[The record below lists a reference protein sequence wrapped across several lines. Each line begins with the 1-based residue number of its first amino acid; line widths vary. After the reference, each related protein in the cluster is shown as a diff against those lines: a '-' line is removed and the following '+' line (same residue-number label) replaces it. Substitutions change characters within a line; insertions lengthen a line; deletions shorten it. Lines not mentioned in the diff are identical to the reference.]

1 MAYPNVV
8 LDITVAY
15 LNKVHPAPI
24 AISLYPIFT
33 SSFTAAT
40 VSALFIGPS
49 IVTVWRTHFT
59 LFSAVADAMIQVSSH
74 AYFASGDTAV
84 YSSLVLVSG
93 VNVPVK
99 SVVLKSYPIVP
110 KQTVDFVRSPMAPAT
125 HAIGFV
131 GYRARETYI
140 LLAAVV
146 TPALTVS
153 SSRKPTK
160 ASCVIAVI

>member
-1 MAYPNVV
+1 M
-8 LDITVAY
+8 
-15 LNKVHPAPI
+15 
-24 AISLYPIFT
+24 
-33 SSFTAAT
+33 SS
-40 VSALFIGPS
+40 LFIGPS

-59 LFSAVADAMIQVSSH
+59 LFSAVADAMIQVSSQFV
-74 AYFASGDTAV
+74 YFASGDTAV
-84 YSSLVLVSG
+84 YSSLLRVSG

-110 KQTVDFVRSPMAPAT
+110 KQTVDYVRSVMAPAT

-140 LLAAVV
+140 LLATVV
-146 TPALTVS
+146 TLALTVS

>member
-1 MAYPNVV
+1 M
-8 LDITVAY
+8 
-15 LNKVHPAPI
+15 
-24 AISLYPIFT
+24 
-33 SSFTAAT
+33 SS
-40 VSALFIGPS
+40 LFIGPS

-59 LFSAVADAMIQVSSH
+59 LFSAVADAMIQVSSQFV
-74 AYFASGDTAV
+74 YFASGDTAV
-84 YSSLVLVSG
+84 YSSLLRVSG

-110 KQTVDFVRSPMAPAT
+110 KQTVDYVRSVMRPGT
-125 HAIGFV
+125 HGLIGVV

-140 LLAAVV
+140 LLATVV
-146 TPALTVS
+146 TLALTVS